1 MLLFALDVAAA
12 FPCECFSQ
20 YRVRKYNFPPNHDPI
35 NSQFIT
41 DPGVEQCGSLTL
53 TLGSFEDEGDA
64 AKATTFTA
72 TSGPREIQAKMLFGD
87 TEIKATALDVR

>member
-1 MLLFALDVAAA
+1 M
-12 FPCECFSQ
+12 ECCKKHVS
-20 YRVRKYNFPPNHDPI
+20 I

-53 TLGSFEDEGDA
+53 TLDSFQDEGDA
-64 AKATTFTA
+64 AATTSTS
-72 TSGPREIQAKMLFGD
+72 SGPREIQAKMLFGD